1 MINELHELRD
11 LLDEIERDGD
21 DFDQG
26 AMNAAFDIVE
36 RLILQHEP
44 TLPTPAVGLC
54 YSVKTPFSPASAPPP
69 PKPKK
74 KSRRP
79 AQQCPTLGR
88 KRKSERKS
96 A

>member
-26 AMNAAFDIVE
+26 AIDRAFDIVDA
-36 RLILQHEP
+36 LILRNEEP
-44 TLPTPAVGLC
+44 LAISAVGLC
-54 YSVKTPFSPASAPPP
+54 YRVPTPYSPASAPPP
-69 PKPKK
+69 KPQPPQPQPK

-79 AQQCPTLGR
+79 KSQQFEIRR
-88 KRKSERKS
+88 KR

>member
-1 MINELHELRD
+1 MIDQLHELRD
-11 LLDEIERDGD
+11 LLNEIERDAE

-26 AMNAAFDIVE
+26 AMNAAFDIVD

-44 TLPTPAVGLC
+44 PLPKPAVGLC
-54 YSVKTPFSPASAPPP
+54 YRVPTPYSPASAPPQP
-69 PKPKK
+69 QPK

-79 AQQCPTLGR
+79 
-88 KRKSERKS
+88 KSRQFEIRRKS

>member
-26 AMNAAFDIVE
+26 AIDRAFDIVDA
-36 RLILQHEP
+36 LILRNEEP
-44 TLPTPAVGLC
+44 LAISAVGLC
-54 YSVKTPFSPASAPPP
+54 YRVPTPVSPASAPPQ
-69 PKPKK
+69 KPQPQPK

-79 AQQCPTLGR
+79 KSQQFEIRR
-88 KRKSERKS
+88 KR

>member
-44 TLPTPAVGLC
+44 TLPTL
-54 YSVKTPFSPASAPPP
+54 S
-69 PKPKK
+69 
-74 KSRRP
+74 
-79 AQQCPTLGR
+79 LIHI
-88 KRKSERKS
+88 
-96 A
+96 